1 MLDESFLF
9 AHQDDEIFALP
20 HISNSEKKL
29 FIYLTNGV
37 PEGSTDIKLE
47 KRTAEAKYVFEK
59 YLSQLNA
66 VASWWGLENSVSEG
80 ELHKFI
86 RVENLASIEEVIK
99 NQGELVTQ
107 ILTTTFE
114 GAHQDHDSA
123 AVISRKLA
131 KFFLVET
138 IEVSTYPQWFSKVY
152 SFRVL
157 RPTNPFEIF
166 KFSRLKTLRL
176 AIRLMVGYKS
186 QRATWLGLGPAVIA
200 TFAFRQYRSSI
211 PKPVQVIHPCFYEFR
226 ARAIQAEVLRYLTS
240 EIEK

>member
-1 MLDESFLF
+1 MKVFIL
-9 AHQDDEIFALP
+9 AHQDDEVFLLP
-20 HISNSEKKL
+20 HILSSEKKL

-37 PEGSTDIKLE
+37 SAESSVFKLE
-47 KRTAEAKYVFEK
+47 SRTAEAKYIFEK
-59 YLSQLNA
+59 YLVKLNSE
-66 VASWWGLENSVSEG
+66 VNWWGLENCVPEG
-80 ELHKFI
+80 ELHKFVSI
-86 RVENLASIEEVIK
+86 ENLASIQEVIK
-99 NQGELVTQ
+99 NQGERVTQ

-114 GAHQDHDSA
+114 GAHQDHDAA

-131 KFFLVET
+131 MVFLASTV
-138 IEVSTYPQWFSKVY
+138 EVSTYPQWFSKFY

-157 RPTNPFEIF
+157 RPTNPLEIF
-166 KFSRLKTLRL
+166 KFSRLKTLML

-226 ARAIQAEVLRYLTS
+226 ARAFQTEVLKYLTS
-240 EIEK
+240 ETEK